1 MPGPEMPP
9 RPLRRKRR
17 LRASWGMLLWLTLVW
32 VVLWGE
38 LSLANVVV
46 GLGLAILI
54 TSVMQL
60 PMTDFDG
67 SFRPLGVII
76 LGARFLWDVV
86 RSSVE
91 VARLA
96 MRREPPRG
104 AVIRAVLRSHSDVYL
119 TITSALT
126 TLVPGSVVI
135 EANRFTGTLY
145 VHILDVEMHGG
156 LEQAHQTV
164 LDQEERVLRAFGSRA
179 ELLDAGLVPGSRKS
193 AGFLPVEEQAGN
205 HTPGANS

>member
-60 PMTDFDG
+60 PLSDFDG
-67 SFRPLGVII
+67 SFRPLGVVI
-76 LGARFLWDVV
+76 LGARFIWAVV
-86 RSSVE
+86 CYSVAVSLLGMAIKTRK
-91 VARLA
+91 VA
-96 MRREPPRG
+96 
-104 AVIRAVLRSHSDVYL
+104 
-119 TITSALT
+119 
-126 TLVPGSVVI
+126 VVQ
-135 EANRFTGTLY
+135 Y
-145 VHILDVEMHGG
+145 
-156 LEQAHQTV
+156 
-164 LDQEERVLRAFGSRA
+164 
-179 ELLDAGLVPGSRKS
+179 
-193 AGFLPVEEQAGN
+193 
-205 HTPGANS
+205 